1 MIPEPRQTADREP
14 EGDLAASAAR
24 LRMAITRSA
33 RRLRQEGA
41 GDLTPTTA
49 AALATVERHGPLTP
63 SELAALESVQRPTAT
78 RTLNCLEADG
88 LIKRTPDPLDGRS
101 ALVTVTAAGRDRLR
115 RLRRRKN
122 VFVARRMQEL
132 SADQR
137 RTLDEASEI
146 LESLLLSE
154 QPARAA
160 ARGGEGA

>member
-1 MIPEPRQTADREP
+1 MTLKQADPAADLGTA
-14 EGDLAASAAR
+14 AAR

-63 SELAALESVQRPTAT
+63 SELAALENVQRPTAT
-78 RTLNCLEADG
+78 RTIKCLEAEG

-101 ALVTVTAAGRDRLR
+101 ALVSVTGEGRERLR

-122 VFVARRMQEL
+122 LFLARRMRDL
-132 SADQR
+132 PADQL
-137 RTLDEASEI
+137 RTLDEAAEI
-146 LESLLLSE
+146 LESLLSE
-154 QPARAA
+154 QPARAV
-160 ARGGEGA
+160 ARGGEVA